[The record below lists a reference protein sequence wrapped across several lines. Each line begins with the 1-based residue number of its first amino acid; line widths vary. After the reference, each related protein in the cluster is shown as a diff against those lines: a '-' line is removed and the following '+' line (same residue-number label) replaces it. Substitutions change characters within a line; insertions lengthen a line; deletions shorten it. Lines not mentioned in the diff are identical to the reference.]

1 VFEEKRLC
9 VIGKGIN
16 ISNLHEWQSLF
27 GIKEKAGF
35 RVTPAGRG
43 EKMRIKA
50 AQEFCGFCTLLF
62 GVETCAL
69 LNFINCIFVIASVSS
84 VHSVRLAGLTMSA
97 NLQILNAAWSLLG
110 IPIIVCAGC
119 GAVYRIESHL
129 RIYFY
134 YLLASFFLASA
145 MIISLLSTG
154 NLCKGA
160 VPDEIKQLGESFVCA
175 ITDTFLYFWLLIGGL
190 IHVYFIYIV
199 WSAAEEIHRAC
210 YPALLSYKEQL
221 QNQSKLKSNNEGGG
235 MPGMPF
241 GGGGGGVQRGM
252 PVAQGT
258 NASTPATRPS
268 MPMLAPGMGMPMAQG
283 GMPIAGGGGHSAPG
297 LRHTVI
303 DSNSHAQPDYG
314 ATR

>member
-1 VFEEKRLC
+1 M
-9 VIGKGIN
+9 
-16 ISNLHEWQSLF
+16 
-27 GIKEKAGF
+27 
-35 RVTPAGRG
+35 RV
-43 EKMRIKA
+43 KA
-50 AQEFCGFCTLLF
+50 AQDFCGFCTLLS
-62 GVETCAL
+62 GVETCCL

-97 NLQILNAAWSLLG
+97 NLQIINAAWSLLG

-129 RIYFY
+129 RIYFF
-134 YLLASFFLASA
+134 YLLASFFLGSA

-190 IHVYFIYIV
+190 IQVYFIYIV

-221 QNQSKLKSNNEGGG
+221 QNQSKLKSNNDGGGG
-235 MPGMPF
+235 MPVTGMQF
-241 GGGGGGVQRGM
+241 GGGGGGGVQRGM
-252 PVAQGT
+252 PVAQRT
-258 NASTPATRPS
+258 NASTPAGARPS
-268 MPMLAPGMGMPMAQG
+268 MPMLAPGGMGMPMAQG
-283 GMPIAGGGGHSAPG
+283 GMPIAGGGGGHSAPG
-297 LRHTVI
+297 LRHSVL
-303 DSNSHAQPDYG
+303 DSNSRAQPDYG